1 MNFLRMALCA
11 IVATLLA
18 GGYIYLLR
26 TQLASAQQLA
36 QQAQRGN
43 TDRDET
49 IRQLNT
55 KSVRDTAQLAQL
67 EHDRTAARSALSAR
81 DAEFQRLQHDNAD
94 LARWAATVLPDDVIR
109 LHQHPAYTGAAA
121 YLERL
126 RPSDAVHAA
135 SDSAAD

>member
-1 MNFLRMALCA
+1 MTFLRTALCC

-26 TQLASAQQLA
+26 TQLASARQVA
-36 QQAQRGN
+36 QQAQQGN
-43 TDRDET
+43 ADRDET

-55 KSVRDTAQLAQL
+55 KSIRDTAQLAQL
-67 EHDRTAARSALSAR
+67 ERDRSAARSALSAR

-94 LARWAATVLPDDVIR
+94 LARWAATALPNDVIR